1 MESSTSQPATGRTDG
16 QLIAAYQS
24 GDEGAFV
31 ELVERYHLELFHF
44 LARFLNN
51 RAAAEDVFQD
61 TFLQIHLSVDSF
73 DTGRSFKPWLF
84 TIAANKARDYL
95 RRVRKPAGAL
105 ALPLE
110 VETEKGGGLI
120 DLMDADLP
128 LPENVAHDNET
139 ASRVR
144 QVVGSLPDH
153 LREILLLAYFEQIP
167 YKDIAAE
174 LGIPLGTVK
183 SRLHAAVG
191 SFAAAWKAQHSEVDA
206 EPTDRKK
213 RRTSGDGSNKPASE

>member
-1 MESSTSQPATGRTDG
+1 MTIPRLRRIIIGMEPRPLQPASPRGDG
-16 QLIAAYQS
+16 QLVAAYQQ
-24 GDEGAFV
+24 GDDAAFV
-31 ELVERYHLELFHF
+31 ELLERYRLELFHF

-61 TFLQIHLSVDSF
+61 TFLQIHLSIDTF
-73 DTGRSFKPWLF
+73 DTTRSFKPWLF

-110 VETEKGGGLI
+110 LENEKGGGLI
-120 DLMDADLP
+120 DLMDANLP

-139 ASRVR
+139 AQRVR
-144 QVVGSLPDH
+144 QVVAGLPDH

-167 YKDIAAE
+167 YKEIAAE

-191 SFAAAWKAQHSEVDA
+191 SFAATWKARHSE
-206 EPTDRKK
+206 E
-213 RRTSGDGSNKPASE
+213 KP